1 MQHRPQHGFGAGKGD
16 LHGAQ
21 VSQEGFLEKAVLELG
36 PEGPVLETRGR
47 ERMMSSSGPGRVDE
61 SGTLDGVP
69 HGAVGRESSPNSVAC
84 LYGPRNTS
92 SWGPGGH

>member
-1 MQHRPQHGFGAGKGD
+1 MALGAGKGD

-92 SWGPGGH
+92 SWGPRGH